1 MGQSQSLGLQD
12 LGKFIL
18 INDSTCPVTPA
29 NSTGSDQSAPIINQI
44 PPGVEPVVLMTR
56 QLQPDACSLTG
67 TNLIS
72 LSNTRASTD
81 GASVFAL
88 GRGPCPNCDQPS
100 LFRWSKQKWKRQSY
114 DAMGQRLPNH
124 DGTGMANSSR
134 ATAKTAMTLDDDLSH
149 YLKKYH
155 FEYVYVLLA
164 DANLTI
170 RQTLGIFRVHGTTL
184 KPIAKCIIPTAQTKY
199 NLQAQSSTT
208 TWLVVALII
217 IVIIAIGWYLYSQRR

>member
-1 MGQSQSLGLQD
+1 MGQSQSLRLQD

-29 NSTGSDQSAPIINQI
+29 NATGSDQSAPPIHQI

-56 QLQPDACSLTG
+56 QLQPDSCSLTG

-72 LSNTRASTD
+72 LSNTRASSD
-81 GASVFAL
+81 GSSVFAL
-88 GRGPCPNCDQPS
+88 GQGPCPNCDQPS

-114 DAMGQRLPNH
+114 DSTGQRLPNH
-124 DGTGMANSSR
+124 DGTSHISR
-134 ATAKTAMTLDDDLSH
+134 QTAKNGMTLDDDLSH

-170 RQTLGIFRVHGTTL
+170 RQTLGIFRVHGNTL
-184 KPIAKCIIPTAQTKY
+184 QPVAKCLIPTAQTKY
-199 NLQAQSSTT
+199 NLQAQSSSTM
-208 TWLVVALII
+208 WLVVVLII
-217 IVIIAIGWYLYSQRR
+217 IVIIAIGWYLYSQRH